1 MLIDFNSIDGQCIE
15 GMNGGKGLMF
25 SKMYND
31 DDYRI
36 IWSRLEPGAS
46 IGKHLQ
52 KDSNDINFIISG
64 TGLAVY
70 DGVEEHLVPG
80 VCHVCPSGKEH
91 SIMNT
96 GVEDLVF
103 FTVVQKLRGRIDG

>member
-1 MLIDFNSIDGQCIE
+1 MLIDFNSMDGQCIE

-31 DDYRI
+31 DDCRI

-46 IGKHLQ
+46 IGRHLQ
-52 KDSNDINFIISG
+52 KDSNDINFIVSG
-64 TGLAVY
+64 TGVAVC
-70 DGVEEHLVPG
+70 DGREEHLNPG

-96 GVEDLVF
+96 GVEDLVL
-103 FTVVQKLRGRIDG
+103 FTVVQKLR